1 MTDNALELD
10 IGPVH
15 VNCTR
20 KEIARVFA
28 GMLREV
34 RAAAEHLDETD
45 RRALRFIMSRPNR
58 SLAVS
63 DVFPEFERNSHE
75 HAALRRLRTAQ
86 FVLPVGPD
94 KWDRDTVIDTKPFA
108 RFLWDRFGEPLLFD
122 ETALPAPPVLSDADD
137 AETPSPGSANPFAT
151 VGDDDS
157 LNDVI
162 AAITAEHRDQRAAE

>member
-20 KEIARVFA
+20 KEVARVFA
-28 GMLREV
+28 EQLREV

-45 RRALRFIMSRPNR
+45 RRALRFIMSQPNR
-58 SLAVS
+58 SLAVT
-63 DVFPEFERNSHE
+63 DVFPEFERNSEE

-86 FVLPVGPD
+86 FVLPMGPD

-108 RFLWDRFGEPLLFD
+108 RFLWERFGEPLLFD
-122 ETALPAPPVLSDADD
+122 ETGSEAPVLSDADD
-137 AETPSPGSANPFAT
+137 ADTPSPENPFPT

-162 AAITAEHRDQRAAE
+162 AAITAEHRERNAAE

>member
-20 KEIARVFA
+20 KEVARVFA
-28 GMLREV
+28 EQLREV
-34 RAAAEHLDETD
+34 RAAAAHLSDTD
-45 RRALRFIMSRPNR
+45 RRALRFIMSQPNR
-58 SLAVS
+58 SLAVA
-63 DVFPEFERNSHE
+63 DVFPEFERNSEE

-94 KWDRDTVIDTKPFA
+94 KWDRDTVIETKPFA
-108 RFLWDRFGEPLLFD
+108 RFLWERFGEPLLFN
-122 ETALPAPPVLSDADD
+122 ETALEAPILSDADD
-137 AETPSPGSANPFAT
+137 AETPSPANPFPT

-162 AAITAEHRDQRAAE
+162 AAITAEHRDRRPTE